1 MSDIIHLLPD
11 SVANQI
17 AAGEVVQRPASVVK
31 ELVENA
37 IDAGADYIQVVIKDA
52 GRTLIQIID
61 NGKGMSETDARMAFE
76 RHATS
81 KIQSADDLFA
91 LHTMGFRGEA
101 LASICAV
108 AQVELRTRRE
118 EDELGTFIE
127 IAGSKLEQQKP
138 VSCQQGTIFSVKNLF
153 FNVPAR
159 RKFLKSNSTELNH
172 IINEFNRIAIVYP
185 HISFTLTHNDE
196 EIYQLPESSLKQRI
210 VNIFGKSLSNQL
222 LTIHTETSLLTV
234 SGFVG
239 KPESARKQ
247 MHNQYFFV
255 NGRYMRHPYF
265 HKAIMKA
272 FENMLAPETS
282 PSYFICFTID
292 PASID
297 VNIHP
302 TKTEIKFENEQAIW
316 SILLSTV
323 KEALGKFSVV
333 PDIDFDTEGAMDIPV
348 LNSSTK
354 IRMPEVDFN
363 PDYNPFKEDS
373 QLNGG
378 PSYSGGGS
386 YKRDHFDWE
395 RLYEGFE
402 NEKSPEPIQAEI
414 ILDSHI
420 SDTDEQEAT
429 KSNLMSRQSGVEYF
443 QFKGKYILT
452 SVKSGL
458 MFIDQRRAH
467 MRILFEQY
475 LQFINQQKGL
485 SQQILFPELI
495 DLSAEDSLIVEEM
508 KDDLAFVGFDID
520 KFGKNTYRINGVPSN
535 LNGMSCI
542 PVLEE
547 MIAAQKDNTTAG
559 KTIIHEKIALSL
571 AKAAAIPYGK
581 VLSTQELSQLVD
593 SLFACDNHNYA
604 PDGKPIINIL
614 TEEDID
620 GKF

>member
-17 AAGEVVQRPASVVK
+17 AAGEVIQRPASVIK
-31 ELVENA
+31 ELVENS
-37 IDAGADYIQVVIKDA
+37 IDAGATYIQVVIKDA

-81 KIQSADDLFA
+81 KIKSADDLFS

-101 LASICAV
+101 LASICAI

-127 IAGSKLEQQKP
+127 MAGSKVEQQKP
-138 VSCQQGTIFSVKNLF
+138 ISCSKGTIFSVKNLF
-153 FNVPAR
+153 FNIPAR
-159 RKFLKSNSTELNH
+159 RKFLKSNATELNH
-172 IINEFNRIAIVYP
+172 ILTEFNRIAIIYP
-185 HISFTLTHNDE
+185 DIAFSLTHNDE
-196 EIYQLPESSLKQRI
+196 EIYQLPESTLKQRI
-210 VNIFGKSLSNQL
+210 INILGKGLSNHL
-222 LTIHTETSLLTV
+222 LNIYTETSLLTI

-265 HKAIMKA
+265 HKAVMKA
-272 FENMLAPETS
+272 FDNMLAPETS
-282 PSYFICFTID
+282 PNYFICFNID
-292 PASID
+292 PANID

-316 SILLSTV
+316 SILLSAV
-323 KEALGKFSVV
+323 KESLGKFSVV
-333 PDIDFDTEGAMDIPV
+333 PDIDFDTDGSMDIPI
-348 LNSSTK
+348 LNSATK
-354 IRMPEVDFN
+354 IHAPQVDFN
-363 PDYNPFKEDS
+363 PDYNPFKQEYAS
-373 QLNGG
+373 PSTGG
-378 PSYSGGGS
+378 NYN
-386 YKRDHFDWE
+386 KREQFDWE
-395 RLYEGFE
+395 KLYEGFE
-402 NEKSPEPIQAEI
+402 NEKTPEPIQAEI
-414 ILDSHI
+414 TLDSHI
-420 SDTDEQEAT
+420 SDAADT
-429 KSNLMSRQSGVEYF
+429 KHEETASLHQPGVEYF

-458 MFIDQRRAH
+458 MFIDQHRAH

-475 LQFINQQKGL
+475 LQFITQRKGL

-495 DLSAEDSLIVEEM
+495 DLSAEDSLIMEEL
-508 KDDLAFVGFDID
+508 KEDLAFVGFDID
-520 KFGKNTYRINGVPSN
+520 KFGKNTYRVNGVPAN
-535 LNGMSCI
+535 MDGMSCL

-547 MIAAQKDNTTAG
+547 MISAQKESTLSG
-559 KTIIHEKIALSL
+559 KNIIQERIALTVS
-571 AKAAAIPYGK
+571 KAAAIPYGK
-581 VLSTQELSQLVD
+581 VLSAQEISNMVD
-593 SLFACDNHNYA
+593 SLFSCKNHNYA

-614 TEEDID
+614 SEEEIEHRL
-620 GKF
+620 